1 MFLNNK
7 AVRDDNYLFFTWWN
21 LSSLNVSASCRSS
34 ILFLP
39 LFPQHLVIDVFPAK
53 SSFLQYSLTFLP
65 ADSRS
70 FSGQSFY
77 HYNFAALFRFHPF
90 FLHDQSN
97 IIVCLLWSCPYF
109 CPGMNLTVS
118 FLALSLGIT
127 PIVRPTRIT
136 FLRVVSNSSSFY
148 GICWMSDQKVN

>member
-7 AVRDDNYLFFTWWN
+7 AVRDDNYLSFTWWN
-21 LSSLNVSASCRSS
+21 LSSLNVSAPCRSS
-34 ILFLP
+34 ILFLPFFP
-39 LFPQHLVIDVFPAK
+39 LFPQHLVIDVLPAK

-65 ADSRS
+65 AGSGS

-90 FLHDQSN
+90 FLHDKYN
-97 IIVCLLWSCPYF
+97 IIVCLLWSRPYF
-109 CPGMNLTVS
+109 CPGMVLTVS

-136 FLRVVSNSSSFY
+136 FLRVVSNSSSFF
-148 GICWMSDQKVN
+148 GIC